1 MPSLSFSARNLFF
14 HHSNTYIIPLET
26 FVFSNVNHGFKLCFS
41 ILPSPH
47 WVFSSCHLSL
57 LLLSF
62 SGRAALQ
69 LNPCARQLHGKPSA
83 DLQTRPSAHAITT
96 PHHPLLLYPTNTPVG
111 QYFGH
116 GILSLNS
123 ILPLYQANTFLSQG
137 DNHTLEILSRSL
149 LLCCMPGLQEVQGAF
164 LSQS

>member
-26 FVFSNVNHGFKLCFS
+26 FVFSNVNHGFKFCFS

-69 LNPCARQLHGKPSA
+69 LNPCPVQGSSMESL
-83 DLQTRPSAHAITT
+83 LQTCRLD
-96 PHHPLLLYPTNTPVG
+96 LLLMLLPHLTI
-111 QYFGH
+111 H
-116 GILSLNS
+116 SSCILQTLLLAS
-123 ILPLYQANTFLSQG
+123 ILVMGFFL
-137 DNHTLEILSRSL
+137 
-149 LLCCMPGLQEVQGAF
+149 
-164 LSQS
+164 